1 MAGAV
6 VEPDEAAD
14 DDGVMLV
21 RRDAVPLTGPVA
33 NDPVIVP
40 ELKPARPPMAE
51 PMSSE
56 PLPVT
61 PLTALE
67 EKEFVIVPPLRPTRP
82 PAKVLTP
89 PAMLPPV
96 ELELAMLAP
105 A

>member
-1 MAGAV
+1 MT
-6 VEPDEAAD
+6 EYFWFSET
-14 DDGVMLV
+14 
-21 RRDAVPLTGPVA
+21 AVPLTGPLA

-56 PLPVT
+56 PLPEW
-61 PLTALE
+61 PLTALDE
-67 EKEFVIVPPLRPTRP
+67 EEFVMVPSLRPTRP

-89 PAMLPPV
+89 PAMMPPV
-96 ELELAMLAP
+96 ALESVMLAP